1 MFILFFLLQEVADKS
16 ERRSSGSPVLW
27 FALITTIITTILGPI
42 VVPYFQ
48 SLFKRVD
55 KSAINK
61 TDADIAK
68 VDAEAE
74 KIRIDNS
81 RALLTQL
88 IEITEKFKI
97 AQEEYLKMKQSFL
110 DLRSDV
116 EDLLDLI
123 ENNCNV
129 PLVTNP
135 QFIQIKKKFHQSI
148 VTS

>member
-1 MFILFFLLQEVADKS
+1 
-16 ERRSSGSPVLW
+16 
-27 FALITTIITTILGPI
+27 LGPI